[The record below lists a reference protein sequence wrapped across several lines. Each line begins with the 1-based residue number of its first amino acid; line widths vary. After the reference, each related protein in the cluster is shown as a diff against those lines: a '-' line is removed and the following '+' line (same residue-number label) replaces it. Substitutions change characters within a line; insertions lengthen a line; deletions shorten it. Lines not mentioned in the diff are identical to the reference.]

1 MRVRNTL
8 SWLVACVGLVAC
20 GGEEAPPPGTPAGG
34 TPTPPPATSPATT
47 ATGGDEASAPAAA
60 ATEMQDQGNLSREVF
75 NYRGAGRDPFV
86 SLLKSG
92 DVRPLPEDLRV
103 TTINYDARYPG
114 GSVAV
119 LRDTT
124 MQKRYTVRVGDEVI
138 ILRVTAIHTEEVLV
152 TIEEFGVERQ
162 MSLRLRGRQEE
173 TP

>member
-1 MRVRNTL
+1 MAT
-8 SWLVACVGLVAC
+8 G
-20 GGEEAPPPGTPAGG
+20 GGEEPGG
-34 TPTPPPATSPATT
+34 PATA
-47 ATGGDEASAPAAA
+47 AP
-60 ATEMQDQGNLSREVF
+60 EVQSQDDLSREVF
-75 NYRGAGRDPFV
+75 SYRGSGRDPFV
-86 SLLKSG
+86 SLLRSG

-124 MQKRYTVRVGDEVI
+124 MQKRYTVRVGDELGR
-138 ILRVTAIHTEEVLV
+138 LRVTAINTDEVLV

>member
-1 MRVRNTL
+1 MRVRNAVA
-8 SWLVACVGLVAC
+8 WLFAAVGLGVVAC
-20 GGEEAPPPGTPAGG
+20 GGEELPPAG
-34 TPTPPPATSPATT
+34 TPTGEVLTSEVPAGEAL
-47 ATGGDEASAPAAA
+47 ASAAQEPDIPGEA
-60 ATEMQDQGNLSREVF
+60 ELVREVF
-75 NYRGAGRDPFV
+75 VYGSSGRDPFV

-92 DVRPLPEDLRV
+92 DVRPLVEDLRV
-103 TTINYDARYPG
+103 TAINFDPRYPG

-124 MQKRYTVRVGDEVI
+124 LGKRYTVRVGDELGR
-138 ILRVTAIHTEEVLV
+138 LRVLAIHVDEVQV